1 MITYDHIIIGVGSM
15 GSAACY
21 HLARRG
27 KSVLGLEQFTI
38 PHELGSHAG
47 ETRIIR
53 KAYFE
58 HPDYIPLLIRAY
70 ENWQEL
76 MERSGRQL
84 FHKTGLF
91 YAAPKGHELIRNIKK
106 SAALY
111 NIPLETNRP
120 SAFALPADYES
131 LFEPDAGFVE
141 PENTIRTFV
150 HHAIEFGAEI
160 HEREQVLSWMVVSGD
175 SGVSI
180 SSELYSNSEGQN
192 VKAVSSE
199 QSYVVVRT
207 NMAEYRCKKLIITAG
222 AWSAKMIPGI
232 DKHLKVTRQVLAWL
246 KPAKPERFTEE
257 KFPCWLIATENS
269 GGAYYGFPIIP
280 SHPGGLKLAYHYP
293 GEDTE
298 ADQVNREV
306 NAADTENLRLFAR
319 QFFPQGCG
327 EIESTKVCLYSNS
340 PDENFVIDNLPGM
353 EEHVCVA
360 WGFSG
365 HGFKFVPVVGE
376 ILADLAMY
384 HKTELPISFLSAKR
398 PF

>member
-76 MERSGRQL
+76 MERSGMQL

-91 YAAPKGHELIRNIKK
+91 YAAPKDHELIRNIKR

-160 HEREQVLSWMVVSGD
+160 HEREQVLGWSVMP
-175 SGVSI
+175 
-180 SSELYSNSEGQN
+180 EEGHSF
-192 VKAVSSE
+192 VI
-199 QSYVVVRT
+199 VRT
-207 NMAEYRCKKLIITAG
+207 NIAEYRCRKLIITAG

-246 KPAKPERFTEE
+246 KPAELEQFTEE

-269 GGAYYGFPIIP
+269 DGAYYGFPVIP

-293 GEDTE
+293 GEGTE

-306 NAADTENLRLFAR
+306 DAADTENLRLFAR
-319 QFFPQGCG
+319 RFLPQGGG

-384 HKTELPISFLSAKR
+384 HKTALPISFLSAKR

>member
-21 HLARRG
+21 YLARRG

-76 MERSGRQL
+76 MERSGKQL

-91 YAAPKGHELIRNIKK
+91 YAAPKGHELISNIKR

-111 NIPLETNRP
+111 NIPLETNWP

-150 HHAIEFGAEI
+150 HNAIEFGAEI
-160 HEREQVLSWMVVSGD
+160 HEREQVLSWSVEPGE
-175 SGVSI
+175 GVGAEK
-180 SSELYSNSEGQN
+180 SEQM
-192 VKAVSSE
+192 AVGSE
-199 QSYVVVRT
+199 QSFVVVRT

-232 DKHLKVTRQVLAWL
+232 DKHLRVTRQVLAWL
-246 KPAKPERFTEE
+246 KPAEPDQFKEE
-257 KFPCWLIATENS
+257 KFPCWLIATEN
-269 GGAYYGFPIIP
+269 GDGAFYGFPVIP

-293 GEDTE
+293 GDDTE
-298 ADQVNREV
+298 ADDVDRTV
-306 NAADTENLRLFAR
+306 GDRDTEDLSLFAR
-319 QFFPQGCG
+319 KFLPSGFG
-327 EIESTKVCLYSNS
+327 EVESTKVCLYSNS
-340 PDENFVIDNLPGM
+340 PDENFVLDNLPDM
-353 EEHVCVA
+353 EQHVCVA

-384 HKTELPISFLSAKR
+384 HKTELDIEFLSAKR
-398 PF
+398 FS

>member
-1 MITYDHIIIGVGSM
+1 MITYDHIVIGVGSM

-27 KSVLGLEQFTI
+27 RSVLGLEQFTI
-38 PHELGSHAG
+38 PHELGSHSG

-76 MERSGRQL
+76 MERSGKQL

-91 YAAPKGHELIRNIKK
+91 YAAPKGHELIENIKR

-111 NIPLETNRP
+111 KIPLEVNWP
-120 SAFALPADYES
+120 SAFTLPADYES
-131 LFEPDAGFVE
+131 LFETDAGFVE
-141 PENTIRTFV
+141 PENTIRTLV
-150 HHAIEFGAEI
+150 HHAISFGAEI
-160 HEREQVLSWMVVSGD
+160 HEREQVLEWRID
-175 SGVSI
+175 
-180 SSELYSNSEGQN
+180 NSEQPL
-192 VKAVSSE
+192 VI
-199 QSYVVVRT
+199 VRT
-207 NMAEYRCKKLIITAG
+207 NIAEYSCKKLIITSG
-222 AWSAKMIPGI
+222 AWSGKMIPGI
-232 DKHLKVTRQVLAWL
+232 EKHLKVTRQILAWL
-246 KPAKPERFTEE
+246 KVEESEQFTEG
-257 KFPCWLIATENS
+257 KFPCWLIATEKDK
-269 GGAYYGFPIIP
+269 GTYYGFPIIP

-293 GEDTE
+293 GKYTE
-298 ADQVNREV
+298 ADHVDRAV
-306 NAADTENLRLFAR
+306 DDSDTEDLTLFV
-319 QFFPQGCG
+319 QKFLPSGCG

-340 PDENFVIDNLPGM
+340 PDEHFVIDNLPGM

-384 HKTELPISFLSAKR
+384 HKTEMPISFLSAKR
-398 PF
+398 TF